1 MQSHEA
7 YLKRAIELSVKS
19 RESAGSVQPITGV
32 FIKTY
37 GRDHGSDLRR

>member
-19 RESAGSVQPITGV
+19 RESGNTPLRLSLL
-32 FIKTY
+32 IKT
-37 GRDHGSDLRR
+37 GILLWNR

>member
-19 RESAGSVQPITGV
+19 RESGNTPFAASPC
-32 FIKTY
+32 
-37 GRDHGSDLRR
+37 

>member
-19 RESAGSVQPITGV
+19 RESGNTPFAALLVDKTG
-32 FIKTY
+32 ILLWN
-37 GRDHGSDLRR
+37 R